1 MKKKSIA
8 VVENI
13 LTVTIIK
20 YVRVQFILEIYVHR
34 QN

>member
-8 VVENI
+8 VEENK
-13 LTVTIIK
+13 LTVTIKK